1 MNNDFYLKKD
11 FFTEDEL
18 DNIIKLITNQ
28 EQGENPMETQF
39 KFDSTVGNYRDKL
52 ANISFSSLFK
62 LKDLWIERI
71 SQSYFTFGIS
81 LKGRH
86 IDVEDRILNFVS
98 DSFNINKDKLNMS
111 SISLQ
116 VYTPGSFIEP
126 HSDKGSDDDPRVCA
140 VLIPLNSRPNGAS
153 GGELKVGEYEYV
165 PNKCDIMAI
174 NIHSPKEHEVLEVKD
189 WFRFM
194 ITTFV
199 TKI

>member
-1 MNNDFYLKKD
+1 MNSDFYLEKD

-18 DNIIKLITNQ
+18 DSIVTQIIKQ
-28 EQGENPMETQF
+28 EQDEYPLQAEL
-39 KFDSTVGNYRDKL
+39 KFDSTAGNYRDKL
-52 ANISFSSLFK
+52 SNLSFSSLFK
-62 LKDLWIERI
+62 LKDLWLEKV
-71 SQSYFTFGIS
+71 SQSYFVFGIS
-81 LKGRH
+81 LNGL
-86 IDVEDRILNFVS
+86 DTEDRILNFVS
-98 DSFNINKDKLNMS
+98 DSFNINKDKLKVS
-111 SISLQ
+111 EISLQ

-140 VLIPLNSRPNGAS
+140 VLIPLNSRPIAAS

-165 PNKCDIMAI
+165 PSKCDIMAL
-174 NIHSPKEHEVLEVKD
+174 NIQSPKEHEVVEVKD

>member
-1 MNNDFYLKKD
+1 MNSDFYLKKD

-28 EQGENPMETQF
+28 EQGENPMDTQF
-39 KFDSTVGNYRDKL
+39 KFDSTAGNYTDKV
-52 ANISFSSLFK
+52 ANIAFSSLFK

-71 SQSYFTFGIS
+71 SQSYFLFGIS

-98 DSFNINKDKLNMS
+98 DSFNINKDKLQITS
-111 SISLQ
+111 SSLQ
-116 VYTPGSFIEP
+116 VYTPGSFIVP

-140 VLIPLNSRPNGAS
+140 VLIPLNSRPSGAR
-153 GGELKVGEYEYV
+153 GGKLKVGKYEYV
-165 PNKCDIMAI
+165 PNEGDIMAL
-174 NIHSPKEHEVLEVKD
+174 NIHSPKEHEVTEVKD

-194 ITTFV
+194 ITVFV